1 MKLSLS
7 IQMLIGICLM
17 GMAQAITLNTDNA
30 VISLPGSGYCVDGE
44 VSNLKIMESDLTGS
58 EMRLEQNTVSGDSQ
72 IVSFGSTDYLA
83 SKLTGHQDVVY
94 AQETTIHWQGSTT
107 FAPDAISVSTH
118 SSTVWDEAGNKKLV
132 QNSHGV
138 VLGLKDGVILE
149 GGKLG
154 GHAKAGHLPIH
165 NGQTMFGCGVD
176 KLVIA
181 DRHTATLKDVVA
193 SVEYSIDM
201 VGATLVLD
209 KATLIMGEGDSKN
222 STAEFI
228 VGNNAHGSEIVKIE
242 IGKDA
247 MRGLELES
255 RAITNGTVK
264 GTGHLKN
271 VRMQGGRLEIG
282 HAGSNGLGQM
292 KLTDVETSGTT
303 WHFNIRT
310 DVNFN
315 YAGANA
321 DATDKFSQL
330 KVIEHGNYGEN
341 VTISI
346 GYVDKDGNAS
356 NKSTMQTFQR
366 GASITLIDTT
376 EGTVHGSYF
385 FDRELL
391 PTLEDGL
398 VWYTYDLFK
407 SGTIY
412 VVDDM
417 WNAISLTSGDDLIPY
432 GELETILAQN
442 QLADASRV
450 ANTMAAAAKTTASFG
465 NNALAHAD
473 DYRARHSNIWFS
485 TYYSSQERDSTGHR
499 TGYKSTTTGYAVGID
514 TLLRKYDAI
523 VGLALGKSNGKMTPD
538 SGNRTYTAGTI
549 DQNGMQIGLYGRMN
563 QVQPAFHENSVNA
576 EAYITYG
583 QYDCRSERSGR
594 GNGESVS
601 ACWDEN
607 AWALGVRVSRNY
619 WWRHGMILTP
629 FAGFEYTMAD
639 MDNMREMGYTAID
652 YSCVR
657 VHRQLEL
664 LGGLRAQ
671 RTLQLRNG
679 QKLTP
684 YGSLGLG
691 FDLLRQNAKVRT
703 ASAVGSFSDEATDPG
718 KLSLKLQLGADWF
731 ITPRWNTAAGYTFEI
746 RDAAADHYL
755 QLSASRAF

>member
-1 MKLSLS
+1 MKKT
-7 IQMLIGICLM
+7 LITVLLCAAGS
-17 GMAQAITLNTDNA
+17 AQAAVMNSSADTITL
-30 VISLPGSGYCVDGE
+30 SGTGYTVE
-44 VSNLKIMESDLTGS
+44 AYPSRLQLVASDLNGS
-58 EMRLEQNTVSGDSQ
+58 QLKLVQDKASSGSQ
-72 IVSFGSTDYLA
+72 DIELGETEYQASDLA
-83 SKLTGHQDVVY
+83 GQGYQDVIYAQGMDINDAAKLT
-94 AQETTIHWQGSTT
+94 IH
-107 FAPDAISVSTH
+107 TH
-118 SSTVWDEAGNKKLV
+118 SSTVTDGVGNTLM
-132 QNSHGV
+132 QNSEGV
-138 VLGLKDGVILE
+138 VLEMEGGLVLK

-154 GHAKAGHLPIH
+154 GHAKVDKLPIY
-165 NGQTMFGCGVD
+165 NSRILFGCGVAGVKIEQGD
-176 KLVIA
+176 TV
-181 DRHTATLKDVVA
+181 TLKELEASIDY
-193 SVEYSIDM
+193 SVEM
-201 VGATLVLD
+201 EGATLVLD
-209 KATLIMGEGDSKN
+209 HATLRMGNGAPLKGVAQFTVS
-222 STAEFI
+222 
-228 VGNNAHGSEIVKIE
+228 NNAHDSHLIVIE
-242 IGKDA
+242 TGKDA
-247 MRGLELES
+247 MRELGLQQS
-255 RAITNGTVK
+255 AITNGTVK
-264 GTGHLKN
+264 GTGHLEN

-303 WHFNIRT
+303 WHFNIYT
-310 DVNFN
+310 GGDFN

-321 DATDKFSQL
+321 VAAGKFSQL
-330 KVIEHGNYGEN
+330 KVEKHGNYGEN

-346 GYVDKDGNAS
+346 GYVKDDGTAGD
-356 NKSTMQTFQR
+356 KSTMQTFQR

-412 VVDDM
+412 VVDDL

-450 ANTMAAAAKTTASFG
+450 ANTMAAAARTTASFG
-465 NNALAHAD
+465 NSALAHAD

-485 TYYSSQERDSTGHR
+485 TYYSSMERDSTGHR

-549 DQNGMQIGLYGRMN
+549 DQDGMQIGLYGRMN

-601 ACWDEN
+601 ACWDEH
-607 AWALGVRVSRNY
+607 AWALGARVSRNY
-619 WWRHGMILTP
+619 WWRHGVVLTP
-629 FAGFEYTMAD
+629 YAGFEYTMAD
-639 MDNMREMGYTAID
+639 MDSMREMGYTAID
-652 YSCVR
+652 YKCVR

-691 FDLLRQNAKVRT
+691 FDLLRHNAKVRT

-746 RDAAADHYL
+746 RDAAAEHYL

>member
-1 MKLSLS
+1 MKLPLS

-17 GMAQAITLNTDNA
+17 GMAQARILNTDNA
-30 VISLPGSGYCVDGE
+30 VISLTGSGYSVDGG
-44 VSNLKIMESDLTGS
+44 VKNLKIIESDMTGS
-58 EMRLEQNTVSGDSQ
+58 EVRLEQIKVSGDSQ
-72 IVSFGSTDYLA
+72 TVSLGGTVYLA

-94 AQETTIHWQGSTT
+94 AQGTTIGGS
-107 FAPDAISVSTH
+107 AAISVSTH
-118 SSTVWDEAGNKKLV
+118 SSAVKDGAGNILV
-132 QNSHGV
+132 QNSDGV
-138 VLGLKDGVILE
+138 VLGLGDGVILA

-154 GHAKAGHLPIH
+154 GHAKVGQLPIH

-181 DRHTATLKDVVA
+181 NGTTATLKDVEA

-209 KATLIMGEGDSKN
+209 NATLIMGQGDPKN
-222 STAEFI
+222 STAEFT
-228 VGNNAHGSEIVKIE
+228 VSNNAHEGEYITIE
-242 IGKDA
+242 TGKDA

-255 RAITNGTVK
+255 RAIADGTVK
-264 GTGHLKN
+264 GTGELRG

-282 HAGSNGLGQM
+282 HTGSNGLGQM
-292 KLTDVETSGTT
+292 KLTNVETSGTT
-303 WHFNIRT
+303 WHFNICT
-310 DVNFN
+310 EGNFN

-321 DATDKFSQL
+321 DAAGKFSQL
-330 KVIEHGNYGEN
+330 KVEKHGNYGEN

-346 GYVDKDGNAS
+346 GYVNATGATSDKS
-356 NKSTMQTFQR
+356 NLQTFER
-366 GASITLIDTT
+366 GASITLIDTSN
-376 EGTVHGSYF
+376 GSVHGSYY
-385 FDRELL
+385 FDIDQL
-391 PTLEDGL
+391 PAVAEGM
-398 VWYTYDLFK
+398 VWYTYDLFTK
-407 SGTIY
+407 GTIT

-417 WNAISLTSGDDLIPY
+417 WNAISLTSGGDLIPY

-450 ANTMAAAAKTTASFG
+450 ANTMAAAARTTASFG
-465 NNALAHAD
+465 NSALAHAD

-499 TGYKSTTTGYAVGID
+499 TGYKSTTTGYAIGID

-549 DQNGMQIGLYGRMN
+549 DQDGMQIGLYGRMN

-639 MDNMREMGYTAID
+639 MDSMREMGYTAID

-691 FDLLRQNAKVRT
+691 FDLLRHNAKVRT
-703 ASAVGSFSDEATDPG
+703 ASAAGSFSDEATDPG

-746 RDAAADHYL
+746 RDAAAEHYL

>member
-1 MKLSLS
+1 
-7 IQMLIGICLM
+7 
-17 GMAQAITLNTDNA
+17 
-30 VISLPGSGYCVDGE
+30 
-44 VSNLKIMESDLTGS
+44 
-58 EMRLEQNTVSGDSQ
+58 
-72 IVSFGSTDYLA
+72 
-83 SKLTGHQDVVY
+83 
-94 AQETTIHWQGSTT
+94 
-107 FAPDAISVSTH
+107 
-118 SSTVWDEAGNKKLV
+118 
-132 QNSHGV
+132 
-138 VLGLKDGVILE
+138 
-149 GGKLG
+149 
-154 GHAKAGHLPIH
+154 
-165 NGQTMFGCGVD
+165 
-176 KLVIA
+176 
-181 DRHTATLKDVVA
+181 
-193 SVEYSIDM
+193 
-201 VGATLVLD
+201 
-209 KATLIMGEGDSKN
+209 
-222 STAEFI
+222 
-228 VGNNAHGSEIVKIE
+228 
-242 IGKDA
+242 
-247 MRGLELES
+247 
-255 RAITNGTVK
+255 
-264 GTGHLKN
+264 
-271 VRMQGGRLEIG
+271 
-282 HAGSNGLGQM
+282 
-292 KLTDVETSGTT
+292 
-303 WHFNIRT
+303 
-310 DVNFN
+310 
-315 YAGANA
+315 
-321 DATDKFSQL
+321 
-330 KVIEHGNYGEN
+330 
-341 VTISI
+341 
-346 GYVDKDGNAS
+346 
-356 NKSTMQTFQR
+356 
-366 GASITLIDTT
+366 
-376 EGTVHGSYF
+376 
-385 FDRELL
+385 
-391 PTLEDGL
+391 

-407 SGTIY
+407 SGTVY
-412 VVDDM
+412 VVDDL
-417 WNAISLTSGDDLIPY
+417 WNTISLISGDGLIPY

-450 ANTMAAAAKTTASFG
+450 ANTMAAAARTTASFG
-465 NNALAHAD
+465 NSALAHAD

-549 DQNGMQIGLYGRMN
+549 DQDGMQIGLYGRMN

-639 MDNMREMGYTAID
+639 MDSMREMGYTAID

-691 FDLLRQNAKVRT
+691 FDLLRHNAKVRT

-746 RDAAADHYL
+746 RDAAAEHYL

>member
-1 MKLSLS
+1 MRKTLLTVLLCAAGS
-7 IQMLIGICLM
+7 
-17 GMAQAITLNTDNA
+17 AQAAVMNSSADTITL
-30 VISLPGSGYCVDGE
+30 SGTGYTVEGNPTRLQL
-44 VSNLKIMESDLTGS
+44 VESDMDGS
-58 EMRLEQNTVSGDSQ
+58 QLKLVQAKVSS
-72 IVSFGSTDYLA
+72 GSRPIYLGGTEYQA
-83 SKLTGHQDVVY
+83 SDLAGQGHQDVIY
-94 AQETTIHWQGSTT
+94 AQGMAINNAAKLTIHTY
-107 FAPDAISVSTH
+107 
-118 SSTVWDEAGNKKLV
+118 SSTVTHGPGNILV
-132 QNSHGV
+132 QNSDGV
-138 VLGLKDGVILE
+138 VLEMENGLVLT

-154 GHAKAGHLPIH
+154 GHAKVDKLPIH
-165 NGQTMFGCGVD
+165 NSHILFGYGVAGV
-176 KLVIA
+176 KIKQG
-181 DRHTATLKDVVA
+181 ATVTLENLEASIDY
-193 SVEYSIDM
+193 SVEM
-201 VGATLVLD
+201 EEGATLVLD
-209 KATLIMGEGDSKN
+209 KATLRMGNGAPLEGVAQFTVS
-222 STAEFI
+222 
-228 VGNNAHGSEIVKIE
+228 NNAHDSHTIVIE
-242 IGKDA
+242 TGKDA
-247 MRGLELES
+247 MRGLGLQQS
-255 RAITNGTVK
+255 AITNATLK
-264 GTGHLKN
+264 GTGRLEN

-282 HAGSNGLGQM
+282 HTDKNNLQRQILGQM
-292 KLTDVETSGTT
+292 TLSNVETSNTT

-310 DVNFN
+310 DGTFN
-315 YAGANA
+315 YSGANA
-321 DATDKFSQL
+321 EAAEKFSQL
-330 KVIEHGNYGEN
+330 KVEKHGNYGEN

-346 GYVDKDGNAS
+346 GYVDEDGNAS

-385 FDRELL
+385 FDWELL

-407 SGTIY
+407 SGTVY
-412 VVDDM
+412 VVDDL
-417 WNAISLTSGDDLIPY
+417 WNTISLISGDGLIPY

-442 QLADASRV
+442 QRADASRV
-450 ANTMAAAAKTTASFG
+450 ANTMAAAARTTASFG
-465 NNALAHAD
+465 NSALAHAD

-549 DQNGMQIGLYGRMN
+549 DQDGMQIGLYGRMN

-601 ACWDEN
+601 ACWDEK

-639 MDNMREMGYTAID
+639 MDSMREMGYTAID

-691 FDLLRQNAKVRT
+691 FDLLRHNAKVRT

-731 ITPRWNTAAGYTFEI
+731 ITPRWNAAAGYTFEI
-746 RDAAADHYL
+746 RDAASEHYL